1 MGNFKDRLYA
11 EEQELSDRFY
21 RLKTAL
27 ATVGFEH
34 KVGTEQYQLM
44 NKQYVG
50 MEVYLQALQERIK
63 QLK

>member
-1 MGNFKDRLYA
+1 MSDFKDRLHK
-11 EEQELSDRFY
+11 EEQELSDKFY
-21 RLKTAL
+21 KLKAAL
-27 ATVGFEH
+27 ATVGFEE
-34 KVGTEQYQLM
+34 KVGKEQYQLM